1 MRYPRRLSGRIE
13 SALADTPVLLIHGP
27 RQSGKSTLAQ
37 AVAARHGHRYLTLD
51 DAAQLAAATEDPI
64 GFVDRLE
71 GPTVL
76 DEVQRAPALFLPIK
90 AAVDRARDPG
100 RFILTGSANLLR
112 MPTLS
117 DSLAGRIEVLRLG
130 PLTQLEIEGEA
141 SGGTFVTRL
150 FARDEP
156 ASREPEPRLGDALA
170 RRVLAGG
177 FPAALSRETHAR
189 RERWLREYVDA
200 LVEKDLRELFSL
212 RRPDVIP
219 LLLEAAAART
229 ARLFNAADLASPFAL
244 TRPTIAAYL
253 HHLENVF
260 LIDRL
265 PPWHSNRMSRL
276 VKTPK
281 LHVTDTGL
289 ASAVLGVDLDALLG
303 ERELYG
309 QLLETSVYLE
319 LRRQANWEEVD
330 YRFHHFRDKDGLEV
344 DLVIE
349 RSGRSL
355 CAVEVKAGATV
366 NASDFKAIKRLR
378 DTHGTRFHRGIVLH
392 DGERTLSFGDRL
404 FAMPFHELWRANG

>member
-71 GPTVL
+71 RPCSTRSSGRRHSSCRSRP
-76 DEVQRAPALFLPIK
+76 RSI
-90 AAVDRARDPG
+90 ARDPG
-100 RFILTGSANLLR
+100 RFILTGSANLLC

-117 DSLAGRIEVLRLG
+117 DSLAGRIEVLRLE